1 MTDRQFPVHR
11 LSDAALDELT
21 DLLADLAA
29 EDLLRKAAAASPA
42 ATEPKRGQPAIARG
56 PRRPTTATQLLTQ
69 RCVAKK
75 PVNKV
80 PSSRMNTA

>member
-11 LSDAALDELT
+11 FSDAALDELT

-42 ATEPKRGQPAIARG
+42 TAEPKRGAAGNR
-56 PRRPTTATQLLTQ
+56 
-69 RCVAKK
+69 AKA
-75 PVNKV
+75 
-80 PSSRMNTA
+80 PSDLPPPHSC